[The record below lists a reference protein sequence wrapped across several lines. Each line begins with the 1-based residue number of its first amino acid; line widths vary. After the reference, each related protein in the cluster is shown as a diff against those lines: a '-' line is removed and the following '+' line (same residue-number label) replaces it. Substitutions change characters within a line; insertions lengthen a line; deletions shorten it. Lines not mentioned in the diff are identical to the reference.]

1 MHTIKITPNLLFE
14 YQCTSGKYIRL
25 PNRIESKLFC
35 PNWNALV
42 LQRLALATARCRY
55 RRPSWSRFFACIPTC
70 WMRPWSESRTRSS
83 AIYRARSSWR
93 DRRTY
98 DCTTYCS
105 SSTVCDWE
113 RNRAVLTNGHTGHV
127 PRAPR
132 IFFPFWGAPNWLWWN
147 NLF

>member
-14 YQCTSGKYIRL
+14 YQCTSGKFIRL
-25 PNRIESKLFC
+25 PNRIESNRNFFC

-42 LQRLALATARCRY
+42 LQRLALATSRCRY

-70 WMRPWSESRTRSS
+70 RMRPWSESRTRSS
-83 AIYRARSSWR
+83 AICRALSSWR

-98 DCTTYCS
+98 DFPTYCS

-127 PRAPR
+127 PRAPG
-132 IFFPFWGAPNWLWWN
+132 FSF
-147 NLF
+147 LFRGPQLVVVK